1 LINLVNDSVAD
12 LDSSLH
18 YAPNDVN
25 TIIKRATLFMED
37 GNVEK
42 ALELFD
48 LAKEVDPKNPDLYYH
63 RYWRLMQWTSSFPY
77 WRF

>member
-1 LINLVNDSVAD
+1 
-12 LDSSLH
+12 
-18 YAPNDVN
+18 
-25 TIIKRATLFMED
+25 MED

-63 RYWRLMQWTSSFPY
+63 RYWRLMQWTSSFSY